1 MNNGMSDTTEI
12 KLNQNFTFVFY
23 NYKGVTPSICF
34 DNHAGFYGVEEDV
47 SISLDE
53 AKQLIIELTKFVE
66 KNTEVNK

>member
-1 MNNGMSDTTEI
+1 MTATEI
-12 KLNQNFTFVFY
+12 KINRDFTFVFY
-23 NYKGVTPSICF
+23 DCKGITPSICF

>member
-1 MNNGMSDTTEI
+1 MKSNMTEI
-12 KLNQNFTFVFY
+12 EINQNFTFIFY
-23 NYKGVTPSICF
+23 NEKGITPSIYF
-34 DNHAGFYGVEEDV
+34 NNHAGFYGVEEDV